1 MTALWLQERLAAQR
15 EEVRGRAAEI
25 EEALGELDE
34 RRREAEHR
42 EALLAAEDER
52 LADMLTQV
60 HVIAAASGGGDQVL
74 PAWCMVARIES
85 DAYTLAAETTTW
97 SERVIDKLFVCCF
110 PSGQAAN
117 GRCLLW
123 RAVRCRSNQL
133 PQPAPPR
140 LCFEHA

>member
-1 MTALWLQERLAAQR
+1 LLQERLAAQR

-60 HVIAAASGGGDQVL
+60 RIEV
-74 PAWCMVARIES
+74 VARNR
-85 DAYTLAAETTTW
+85 DA
-97 SERVIDKLFVCCF
+97 SMVVCKAYSKEWGS
-110 PSGQAAN
+110 PG
-117 GRCLLW
+117 LLYMT
-123 RAVRCRSNQL
+123 
-133 PQPAPPR
+133 
-140 LCFEHA
+140 